1 MCVLGLK
8 QGSDLWCYT
17 HTDTREVEG
26 EREVV
31 GEKIFLDSLLWASVY
46 LSARLFIHLQSLPFI
61 FLNATTH
68 RLAAAD
74 EKEGRALKR
83 HGNFKEMW
91 QIAKQIASSQPL
103 SDVCV
108 DCTVKR
114 CLDTRSVKSL
124 NKRQC
129 WAEIRW
135 AARRSQT
142 MLVIA
147 LHVCVNLNSWL
158 ICLSEAWNLLPKV
171 SQKKK

>member
-1 MCVLGLK
+1 
-8 QGSDLWCYT
+8 
-17 HTDTREVEG
+17 
-26 EREVV
+26 
-31 GEKIFLDSLLWASVY
+31 LWASVY

-91 QIAKQIASSQPL
+91 QIAKQIASQPL

-124 NKRQC
+124 NKLLMIGRPTL
-129 WAEIRW
+129 ANYAYI
-135 AARRSQT
+135 
-142 MLVIA
+142 IA
-147 LHVCVNLNSWL
+147 LHVCKHKFLANLSFRSMQFFALYNPHRVVEVKFGL
-158 ICLSEAWNLLPKV
+158 II
-171 SQKKK
+171 